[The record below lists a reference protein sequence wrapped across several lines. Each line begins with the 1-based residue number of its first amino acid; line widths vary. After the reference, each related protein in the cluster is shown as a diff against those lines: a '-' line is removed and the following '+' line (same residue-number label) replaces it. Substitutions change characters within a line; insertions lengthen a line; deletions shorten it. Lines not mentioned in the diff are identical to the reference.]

1 MKRPRKAG
9 HITASIIIACLNMSP
24 AQEAN
29 RTQEVEKTLEAYL
42 TAMSARDLKG
52 LQAILD
58 KQFVGV
64 KAGQQNAKTYLVD
77 TSNSQALLPPAGNHD
92 WDKDQMKISSVKAE
106 VSATH
111 PSVAIVSFTLTQPL
125 TEQTR
130 AAYEASLQNPPA
142 EWGESEK
149 QAAARIIKD
158 KAVHN
163 AMFAMVAR
171 RDSKWK
177 ILCMSLPGK

>member
-1 MKRPRKAG
+1 MKTPRKAG
-9 HITASIIIACLNMSP
+9 YIAAAIIIACLNMTP

-29 RTQEVEKTLEAYL
+29 TTQEVEKVLEAYL

-58 KQFVGV
+58 KQFVAV
-64 KAGQQNAKTYLVD
+64 KAAQQNAKTYVVD
-77 TSNSQALLPPAGNHD
+77 TSDSKALLPPAGNRD
-92 WDKDQMKISSVKAE
+92 WDKMKISSVKAE

-171 RDSKWK
+171 RDGKWK